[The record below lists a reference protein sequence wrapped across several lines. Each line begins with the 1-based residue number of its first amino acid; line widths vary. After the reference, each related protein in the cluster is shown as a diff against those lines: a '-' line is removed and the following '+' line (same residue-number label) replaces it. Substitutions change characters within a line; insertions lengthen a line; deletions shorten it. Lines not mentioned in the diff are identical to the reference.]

1 VVNTQCAAFPHDN
14 RKMKTVLVTGA
25 SRGIG
30 AATALLCAQRG
41 YAVAINYASNAAAAH
56 EVVQAAQACGVPAL
70 ALKADVSN
78 EAEVLAMFA
87 RIDAELPPL
96 VGLVNNAGVVAAAS
110 RLEDMSFARWQRL
123 FEVNVFGTFLCA
135 REAVKRM
142 STHTGKQGG
151 AIVNMSS
158 AAARLGSPNIYVDY
172 AASKGAID
180 TFTLGLAR
188 EVAAEGIRVNAV
200 RPGVIDTDI
209 HALSGMANLALS
221 QAALLPIRRLGSAE
235 EVANA
240 VLWLLSDEASYTNG
254 ALLDVTGGR

>member
-1 VVNTQCAAFPHDN
+1 
-14 RKMKTVLVTGA
+14 MKTILITGA

-30 AATALLCAQRG
+30 AATALLCARRG
-41 YAVAINYASNAAAAH
+41 FAVAVNYASNAAAAD
-56 EVVQAAQACGVPAL
+56 EVVAAALACGVPAL
-70 ALKADVSN
+70 AVQADVSD
-78 EAEVLAMFA
+78 EAQVLAMFA
-87 RIDAELPPL
+87 HIDTELPPL
-96 VGLVNNAGVVAAAS
+96 GGLVNNAGVVDVAS
-110 RLEDMSFARWQRL
+110 RFEDQQFARWQRL
-123 FEVNVFGTFLCA
+123 FAVNVFGTFLCA

-142 STHTGKQGG
+142 STRHGRQGG
-151 AIVNMSS
+151 AIVNLSS

-209 HALSGMANLALS
+209 HALSGMADLALS
-221 QAALLPIRRLGSAE
+221 QADLLPIRRLGSAE

-254 ALLDVTGGR
+254 ALLDVAGGR